1 MNISIYARRAFGIC
15 VAVAV
20 LAGCGGGSGS
30 MIGSA
35 GLSSAHDNTMAFAR
49 PPSSQLFGATQDVIV
64 TVVGISSDKPL
75 AGLAVRLLDRDC
87 KGKLVALE
95 ATGPKGRAVFRN
107 ISTTQRLA
115 VQVRQKSNNGFF
127 ELCEIPANQP
137 PFPHEYTF
145 DFPG

>member
-1 MNISIYARRAFGIC
+1 
-15 VAVAV
+15 
-20 LAGCGGGSGS
+20 
-30 MIGSA
+30 
-35 GLSSAHDNTMAFAR
+35 MAFAR
-49 PPSSQLFGATQDVIV
+49 PTSSQLFGATQGVIV

-75 AGLAVRLLDRDC
+75 AGLGVRLLDRDC

-107 ISTTQRLA
+107 IWRTQRLA
-115 VQVRQKSNNGFF
+115 VQVRQKSNSGFF

-137 PFPHEYTF
+137 PFPREYTF